1 MIYTVHNHD
10 TNEHLHLSEEQLEQ
24 CYPELKDGTMEI
36 VDEIDDSL
44 LTLPYDQAQTLNQ
57 CMASLWELVAYSKPP
72 FTEDGTALTHQELI
86 QSLEAILPQ
95 MDKALTPVV
104 A

>member
-1 MIYTVHNHD
+1 MIYTVHNKE
-10 TNEHLHLSEEQLEQ
+10 TNEQLHLSEEQLENAF
-24 CYPELKDGTMEI
+24 PELQLGILEI
-36 VDEIDDSL
+36 VDEIDDRPF
-44 LTLPYDQAQTLNQ
+44 TIPYHQAQSLNQ

-95 MDKALTPVV
+95 MDQALTVV